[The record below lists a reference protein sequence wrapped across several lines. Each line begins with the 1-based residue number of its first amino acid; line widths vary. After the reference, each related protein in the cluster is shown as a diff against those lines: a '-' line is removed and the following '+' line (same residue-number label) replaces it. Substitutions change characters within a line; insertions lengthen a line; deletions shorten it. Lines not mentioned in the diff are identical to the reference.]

1 MVIILLCGGGAAQ
14 AALMTANEGL
24 FEYTTGSTTGL
35 DWLDMSYTLGQSYNT
50 VSSQM
55 VSGGTFDGWRYASI
69 SEIIDFWNEATG
81 GSFFAQGSYSAYEG
95 WTDAVAQWVG
105 YTTTY
110 HDGSHFIHGHSSD
123 TAGLSNQVAAILM
136 DNTWDPGVDGAW
148 TNQSYDRDRVS
159 MGFASYLVRDTV
171 MTGGDPAPVP
181 EPATILLLGTGL
193 GGMALV
199 RRKKTSDNEK
209 RFISS
214 SARKDAGIVK
224 F

>member
-1 MVIILLCGGGAAQ
+1 MKKQLIGIGMVIILLCGGGAAQ
-14 AALMTANEGL
+14 AALMTANEGS

-50 VSSQM
+50 VSSLM

-81 GSFFAQGSYSAYEG
+81 GSFYGSPHGYSTAYEG

-105 YTTTY
+105 YTFTY
-110 HDGSHFIHGHSSD
+110 HDGSHYIYGLSSD
-123 TAGLSNQVAAILM
+123 ADGANNQVYAILI
-136 DNTWDPGVDGAW
+136 DPTWSSGEDGAW
-148 TNQSYDRDRVS
+148 TNQSIDRNRVVA
-159 MGFASYLVRDTV
+159 GFASYLVRDTV
-171 MTGGDPAPVP
+171 PTGGDPAPVP

-199 RRKKTSDNEK
+199 RRKKTSDN
-209 RFISS
+209 
-214 SARKDAGIVK
+214 
-224 F
+224 